1 MCVCTA
7 NWVKACMLFQ
17 GMIMISL
24 NPNWFPYQKTGTE
37 IAYSGKLVSDILQ
50 AINTIPEIQTF
61 KFTECFHFSILWHLL
76 LCLSYECV
84 HEVWMCPWGF
94 SHRLW
99 HYQSCALYSRVP
111 CVWICAPSI
120 QQCLTVVVWK
130 LQYVIHNQNMTV
142 SGTSSEALILLQPN
156 LNCCGQGS
164 KCSKGSKCQWMLIWI
179 ASEPHNLL

>member
-76 LCLSYECV
+76 LCLSYQCV
-84 HEVWMCPWGF
+84 HEDFPIGYDTTKVVPYIQEYHVCGF
-94 SHRLW
+94 VHLVS
-99 HYQSCALYSRVP
+99 SSAL
-111 CVWICAPSI
+111 
-120 QQCLTVVVWK
+120 
-130 LQYVIHNQNMTV
+130 
-142 SGTSSEALILLQPN
+142 LL
-156 LNCCGQGS
+156 
-164 KCSKGSKCQWMLIWI
+164 
-179 ASEPHNLL
+179 